1 MTKQAS
7 STKNLIIIAL
17 VAVVVIAGIF
27 VFSTLNQHQPAPV
40 AQFKNIKGE
49 QLSINAMRGKVLVV
63 NFWAT
68 SCATCIK
75 EMPEMVQ
82 AYERFHARGLEFVA
96 IAMRYDPPNYV
107 LNFTE
112 TRRLPF
118 HVVLDVDGSLAQA
131 FGDVKLTPT
140 TFLVDRKGQLIK
152 RYVGMPDFVEF
163 QQLLESE
170 LAKS

>member
-7 STKNLIIIAL
+7 STKKIILHILIAM
-17 VAVVVIAGIF
+17 AAMAGAF
-27 VFSTLNQHQPAPV
+27 VGFSFNQNQPAPV
-40 AQFKNIKGE
+40 ISFKNIKGE
-49 QLSINAMRGKVLVV
+49 ALSTQAMRGKVLVV

-140 TFLVDRKGQLIK
+140 TFLIDRKGQLIK

>member
-1 MTKQAS
+1 MTQPLS
-7 STKNLIIIAL
+7 NTKKRLF
-17 VAVVVIAGIF
+17 VAVISLAVIAGVF
-27 VFSTLNQHQPAPV
+27 VFSSLNQNQPAPV
-40 AQFKNIKGE
+40 IAFKNIKGE
-49 QLSINAMRGKVLVV
+49 ALSTQAMRGKVLVV

-75 EMPEMVQ
+75 EMPEMMQ
-82 AYERFHARGLEFVA
+82 AYERFHAQGLEFVA
-96 IAMRYDPPNYV
+96 VAMRYDPPNYV

-118 HVVLDVDGSLAQA
+118 HVVLDVDGAIAQA

-140 TFLVDRKGQLIK
+140 TFVIDRSGQMIK

-163 QQLLESE
+163 QQLLQSE

>member
-1 MTKQAS
+1 MTTTTS
-7 STKNLIIIAL
+7 NTKKLTFIAL
-17 VAVVVIAGIF
+17 VSLAVIAGIF
-27 VFSTLNQHQPAPV
+27 LFSSLNQEQAAPTV
-40 AQFKNIKGE
+40 QFKNIKGE
-49 QLSINAMRGKVLVV
+49 QLSTKAMLGKVVVV

-75 EMPEMVQ
+75 EMPEMMDT
-82 AYERFHARGLEFVA
+82 YERFHARGLEFVA
-96 IAMRYDPPNYV
+96 IAMHYDPPNYV

-118 HVVLDVDGSLAQA
+118 HVVLDVDGSLAKA
-131 FGDVKLTPT
+131 FGDVTLTPT
-140 TFLVDRKGQLIK
+140 TFLIDRRGQLIK

>member
-1 MTKQAS
+1 MTQQAS
-7 STKNLIIIAL
+7 TGKKWLSIAL
-17 VAVVVIAGIF
+17 ISVAVIAGIF
-27 VFSTLNQHQPAPV
+27 VFSSLSQDQKAPAV
-40 AQFKNIKGE
+40 QFKNIQGE
-49 QLSINAMRGKVLVV
+49 PLSIAGMRGKVVVV

-75 EMPEMVQ
+75 EMPEMIA

-96 IAMRYDPPNYV
+96 IAMQYDPPNYV

-118 HVVLDVDGSLAQA
+118 QVVLDVNASLATA

-140 TFLVDRKGQLIK
+140 TFVIDRKGQIIK
-152 RYVGMPDFVEF
+152 RYVGMPDFAEF
-163 QQLLESE
+163 QQLLEGE

>member
-7 STKNLIIIAL
+7 NAKKMILIAL
-17 VAVVVIAGIF
+17 VSIAVIAGLF
-27 VFSTLNQHQPAPV
+27 VFSSLNQHQAAPA

-49 QLSINAMRGKVLVV
+49 QLSITAMRGKVLVV

-75 EMPEMVQ
+75 EMPEMIH
-82 AYERFHARGLEFVA
+82 AYERFHAQGLEFVA

-112 TRRLPF
+112 TRGLPF
-118 HVVLDVDGSLAQA
+118 HVALDVDGSLARA
-131 FGDVKLTPT
+131 FGDVTLTPT
-140 TFLVDRKGQLIK
+140 TFLIDRQGQLIK

>member
-7 STKNLIIIAL
+7 STKKLIAIAL
-17 VAVVVIAGIF
+17 VSMAVIAGIF
-27 VFSTLNQHQPAPV
+27 VFSSLNQDQAAPA
-40 AQFKNIKGE
+40 AQFKNMKGE
-49 QLSINAMRGKVLVV
+49 PLSIKAMRGKVLLV

-75 EMPEMVQ
+75 EMPEMVA

-107 LNFTE
+107 LNFAE

-131 FGDVKLTPT
+131 FGEVTLTPT
-140 TFLVDRKGQLIK
+140 TFLIDRKGQIIK
-152 RYVGMPDFVEF
+152 RFVGMPDFVEF
-163 QQLLESE
+163 QQLIDSE